1 MGVEC
6 RIHFNTSSRT
16 IMFEKDIY
24 YFFDEGYCEL
34 YGAGK
39 LKTVMDSI
47 DGEFVYIYQNNLKI
61 DADAY
66 GNKLRTYPLKFVLEK
81 IKDTYRDYLDG
92 NKSSL
97 TVCIGILESI
107 LQNSSNQD
115 PIVMLYFH

>member
-6 RIHFNTSSRT
+6 RIYFNTSFRT
-16 IMFEKDIY
+16 SMFEKDISR
-24 YFFDEGYCEL
+24 FFDEGYCEL
-34 YGAGK
+34 YGAGN

-61 DADAY
+61 DVDAY

-81 IKDTYRDYLDG
+81 IKDTYRYYLNG

>member
-6 RIHFNTSSRT
+6 RIHFNTSFRT
-16 IMFEKDIY
+16 TMYEGNISC
-24 YFFDEGYCEL
+24 FFDEGFCEL
-34 YGAGK
+34 YGAGN

-61 DADAY
+61 DVDAY
-66 GNKLRTYPLKFVLEK
+66 GNKLRTYPLKLVLEK
-81 IKDTYRDYLDG
+81 IKDTYRDYMNG

-107 LQNSSNQD
+107 LQNSSNQN